1 MTERVYKSMKLV
13 GAANIALGIIILV
26 TGVAT
31 GILAIIGGPKLLKSK
46 NDLTF

>member
-1 MTERVYKSMKLV
+1 MTEKVYKSMKLV

-31 GILAIIGGPKLLKSK
+31 GVLTIIGGSKLLKSK
-46 NDLTF
+46 NELMF

>member
-1 MTERVYKSMKLV
+1 MTERIYKSMKLV
-13 GAANIALGIIILV
+13 GASNIALGIIILV

-31 GILAIIGGPKLLKSK
+31 GVLAIVSGSRLLKSK

>member
-13 GAANIALGIIILV
+13 GAANIALGIIVLV

-31 GILAIIGGPKLLKSK
+31 GILAIIGGSKLLKSK

>member
-1 MTERVYKSMKLV
+1 MTEKVYRSMKLV

-31 GILAIIGGPKLLKSK
+31 GILAIIGGSKLLKSK

>member
-1 MTERVYKSMKLV
+1 MERVYKSMRLV

-31 GILAIIGGPKLLKSK
+31 GILAIIGGSNLLKSK
-46 NDLTF
+46 NELTF